1 MFDKSPIPKEYELDD
16 IRVMLRRCGEDP
28 ALMKFVSNVLIAAG
42 YWHKR
47 ANLYLMMQPLYFLFG
62 FVACYLVM
70 GQN

>member
-1 MFDKSPIPKEYELDD
+1 
-16 IRVMLRRCGEDP
+16 MLRRCGEDP